1 MQNVKE
7 YVANKKIEL
16 SKLILSLPKKP
27 TIEIIQVN
35 EDAASNSYI
44 KGKIKD
50 LEEVGFNYIHT
61 KLPIDISEA
70 ELLKRIESSNNNDAI
85 DGFIVQLP
93 LPHHIDEN
101 KVKQAVSPKK
111 DVDGFNPL
119 STIDPATPKG
129 IVTFLEDNGFE
140 FKGKNALVIGRSN
153 IVGKPMAHLLL
164 NKDMNVTVVHSK
176 TTKEDLKFYIE
187 HADLIVVSVG
197 KEAFLKNEYS
207 FKDNAVIID
216 VGINRGEDG
225 KLHGDCSPN
234 LNVAFQTPVPGGVGL
249 LTRLALLLNLIEVSK
264 Q

>member
-1 MQNVKE
+1 MLNVKE
-7 YVANKKIEL
+7 YVALKKEDL
-16 SKLILSLPKKP
+16 SKMISSLDKKP

-35 EDAASNSYI
+35 DDPASNSYI

-50 LEEVGFNYIHT
+50 LGEVGFNYIHT
-61 KLPIDISEA
+61 KLPIDITEK
-70 ELLKRIESSNNNDAI
+70 ELLLRIEQSNNNDEI

-93 LPHHIDEN
+93 LPNQIDET

-119 STIDPATPKG
+119 SIIDPATPKG
-129 IVTFLEDNGFE
+129 IVTYLEDNKFD

-153 IVGKPMAHLLL
+153 IVGKPMAQLLL

-176 TTKEDLKFYIE
+176 TTRDDLKFYIE

-197 KEAFLKNEYS
+197 KEAFLKNEFN
-207 FKDNAVIID
+207 FKKNVVVID

-225 KLHGDCSPN
+225 KLHGDCEPN

-264 Q
+264 